1 MPEFTPYLAA
11 SVTYLVAALAL
22 GRLTLSRRQARL
34 TAWSGAVH
42 LPAALLAPLLEPS
55 YWAPARTGGVAFG
68 LEDVLI
74 TLAVAVWAWYLVA
87 LRFDARLGA
96 PATLRVAFRRSLVP
110 GAGVIGGFLLAWL
123 AGVDPMTAL
132 LATCLLA
139 AAALGALRR
148 DRWELSAW
156 GALSLSAAWFGLV
169 WATYA
174 LAPGFAAQWNGAG
187 AWAIRLAGVPLG
199 EVAWAAAFGA
209 FWPVFLAHVF
219 DVTLSPRPADATSPL
234 RARQAAR

>member
-1 MPEFTPYLAA
+1 VPEVTPYLLA
-11 SVTYLVAALAL
+11 SVTYLAVALLLA
-22 GRLTLSRRQARL
+22 RLTLSRRQARL

-55 YWAPARTGGVAFG
+55 YWAPVRTGGVAFG
-68 LEDVLI
+68 FEDVLI

-87 LRFDARLGA
+87 LRFDARLGT
-96 PATLRVAFRRSLVP
+96 PATLRVAFRRSLLP
-110 GAGVIGGFLLAWL
+110 GAVIIGGFLLAWT

-132 LATCLLA
+132 LVVCLLA
-139 AAALGALRR
+139 AVALGALRP
-148 DRWELSAW
+148 DRRELAAW
-156 GALSLSAAWFGLV
+156 GSLSLSVAWFGLV

-187 AWAIRLAGVPLG
+187 AWAVRLAGVPLG

-219 DVTLSPRPADATSPL
+219 DVALVPGPAGARSRRSARPV
-234 RARQAAR
+234 AR